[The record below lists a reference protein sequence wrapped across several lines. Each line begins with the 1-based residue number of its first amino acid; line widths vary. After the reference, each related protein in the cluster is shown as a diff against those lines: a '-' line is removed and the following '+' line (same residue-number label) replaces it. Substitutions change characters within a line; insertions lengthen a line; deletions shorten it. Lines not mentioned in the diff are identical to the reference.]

1 MYAAPFWHGRP
12 FLLSPKDLAEALK
25 TLNEGQIMN
34 AVFVILLGLVVFYV
48 GYRFYAGY
56 IDAKIMKADPKRATP
71 AKMYMDGVEFM
82 PTSKN
87 ILYGYQFK
95 SIAGAGP
102 IIGPIIAIQWG
113 WLPALVWL
121 LAGAFF
127 IGWVHDYSSTMIAVR
142 NDGASF
148 GGLSHRLI
156 SPRARVILLAFI
168 YFYLLLI
175 VGAFGNVVVSTA
187 VGLKGAP
194 MAWLFLTIGGV
205 LAGQMI
211 YRWKKDIILTTV
223 VCVLIAMCGIAL
235 GTVAPSDKVLGASLA
250 NSRWLWAIAAFV
262 FCYFAS
268 VLPIWRFALP
278 INYVASYIVFL
289 GLLFGIIGI
298 FILHPDFT
306 LPAFTSFNIAI
317 GPIWPIM
324 FVTIA
329 CGAVSGWHSIV
340 SSSGTA
346 RQLESELDAR
356 PVGAGVMFL
365 EMMLGL
371 FALIIAGTIYAS
383 AAEYGAAVAKGPGG
397 VFAAGVA
404 KFLAAVGLPLDYG
417 KSYGSV
423 MMIVLAI
430 TIMQL
435 VVRFMRVATAEL
447 LSDIS
452 PIFKNVH
459 IGTIIASILGMVL
472 VITGWWQYLWVLF
485 GGANQLMASLALLL
499 VSAWLISEGKSYAWA
514 FYPMIFMFV
523 TTIAALMF
531 TSYNLLTKVATG
543 VVKGTEAIIGNTL
556 MGCAGL
562 FLVVA
567 ALVLAWEGYKAF
579 GRYRNIRG
587 QAAPSKA

>member
-1 MYAAPFWHGRP
+1 
-12 FLLSPKDLAEALK
+12 
-25 TLNEGQIMN
+25 MN
-34 AVFVILLGLVVFYV
+34 AIFVLIVGFAVCYL

-56 IDAKIMKADPKRATP
+56 IDAKIIQADPKRTTP

-82 PTSKN
+82 PTSRN

-113 WLPALVWL
+113 WLPAVAWIL
-121 LAGAFF
+121 LGTLF
-127 IGWVHDYSSTMIAVR
+127 IGWVHDYSSAMIAMR

-175 VGAFGNVVVSTA
+175 VGAFGNVVVTTA
-187 VGLKGAP
+187 IKLKSSP
-194 MAWLFLTIGGV
+194 MAWLFLTVGGV

-211 YRWKKDIILTTV
+211 YRWKMDILVTTAICV
-223 VCVLIAMCGIAL
+223 VIAMAGIFL
-235 GTVAPSDKVLGASLA
+235 GNYLPSDKIVGTSL
-250 NSRWLWAIAAFV
+250 SESKTLWAITAFV

-289 GLLFGIIGI
+289 GLLFGMIGVVV
-298 FILHPDFT
+298 LRPDFT
-306 LPAFTSFNIAI
+306 LPAFTSFEIGI
-317 GPIWPIM
+317 GPLWPMM

-356 PVGAGVMFL
+356 PVGAGIMFL
-365 EMMLGL
+365 EMMLAL
-371 FALIIAGTIYAS
+371 FALIIAGTLYAS
-383 AAEYGAAVAKGPGG
+383 AAEYAAAVKVGPGP

-404 KFLAAVGLPLDYG
+404 KFLNQIGLPLELG

-423 MMIVLAI
+423 MMIILAI

-435 VVRFMRVATAEL
+435 VVRFMRVATSEL
-447 LSDIS
+447 LSDVS
-452 PIFKNVH
+452 PVFRNPHV
-459 IGTIIASILGMVL
+459 GTIVASLLGIILVL
-472 VITGWWQYLWVLF
+472 TGWYQYLWVLF
-485 GGANQLMASLALLL
+485 GGANQLMASLALML
-499 VSAWLISEGKSYAWA
+499 VSAWLVSEGKPSWWA
-514 FYPMIFMFV
+514 FYPMLFMFV
-523 TTIAALMF
+523 TTIAALLF
-531 TSYNLLTKVATG
+531 TSYNLASKVFTG
-543 VVKGTEAIIGNTL
+543 AFKTQPEVVGNSLMAIV
-556 MGCAGL
+556 GL

-579 GRYRNIRG
+579 ARFRAIRAQG
-587 QAAPSKA
+587 APSRA